1 MVKLGKM
8 WYNLLMNKKI
18 LRNKNRNKNSS
29 VKILAFV
36 GLAGSG
42 KSTASKH
49 LASRGYPHVYFGGV
63 VIRAL
68 EEAGLE
74 LTAANEKMMRMKL
87 HEDFGKD
94 VIVNKIVEQING
106 LIAAG
111 QKRIIADGLYTWTEY
126 KILKKHFPQELTVVA
141 LVPPKGLRHK
151 RIAARPDRQ
160 LTLAE
165 VNDRDY
171 NEIEQLE
178 KGGPIAMADYFVVN
192 KSSNLRTRLKI
203 DEILREIDF

>member
-63 VIRAL
+63 VIRAV

-74 LTAANEKMMRMKL
+74 LTAANEKMMRL
-87 HEDFGKD
+87 
-94 VIVNKIVEQING
+94 
-106 LIAAG
+106 
-111 QKRIIADGLYTWTEY
+111 
-126 KILKKHFPQELTVVA
+126 
-141 LVPPKGLRHK
+141 
-151 RIAARPDRQ
+151 
-160 LTLAE
+160 
-165 VNDRDY
+165 
-171 NEIEQLE
+171 
-178 KGGPIAMADYFVVN
+178 
-192 KSSNLRTRLKI
+192 
-203 DEILREIDF
+203 